1 MKQGEPLVSIRCL
14 VYNHEPFLRECLD
27 GFIMQKTNFA
37 FEAIVHDDASTDK
50 SAAIIRE
57 YAGKY
62 PDIIKPIYETEN
74 QYSKRDGSLSRI
86 MNAAIH
92 PAVKFIAMCEGDDYW
107 TDPYK
112 LQKQVDFLE
121 QNEEFTLCSHRY
133 SIFNQV
139 SQEFKTDY
147 LTGLFASR
155 PAIQSGIVFE
165 QKEYIDYPYMQTMTV
180 VFNRNKCDFDLYM
193 RLKSKGD
200 LALFYCCLQN
210 GKGFCMN
217 ENMAVYRISEAGVY
231 SLKPVREKHKIG
243 FRLYYNMFY
252 DTHDDLFLKHVYS
265 HEELMFGD
273 YKQAILSGDRGWKY
287 DYKRTMLFL
296 CERKRFKLLVMRL
309 LKPIYW
315 KIKYLHK

>member
-1 MKQGEPLVSIRCL
+1 MVSICCQI
-14 VYNHEPFLRECLD
+14 YNHASFLRECFD
-27 GFIMQKTNFA
+27 GFVMQKTNFPI
-37 FEAIVHDDASTDK
+37 EILIHDDASTDG
-50 SAAIIRE
+50 SQEIIKE
-57 YAGKY
+57 YTTVY
-62 PDIIKPIYETEN
+62 PDLFKPIFQREN
-74 QYSKRDGSLSRI
+74 QYSEGVPICATYQFPR
-86 MNAAIH
+86 AIG
-92 PAVKFIAMCEGDDYW
+92 KYIAMCEGDDYW

-147 LTGLFASR
+147 LTELFASCSATR
-155 PAIQSGIVFE
+155 GGIVFE
-165 QKEYIDYPYMQTMTV
+165 QKEYLDYPYMQTMTV
-180 VFNRNKCDFDLYM
+180 IFNRNKCDFDLYK
-193 RLKSKGD
+193 RLNSKGD

-217 ENMAVYRISEAGVY
+217 ENMAVYRVSETGVY
-231 SLKPVREKHKIG
+231 SLKPVREKHKMG

-287 DYKRTMLFL
+287 DYRRVVCLL
-296 CERKRFKLLVMRL
+296 SRQRDYDKLLKRL
-309 LKPIYW
+309 LKPVYW
-315 KIKYLHK
+315 KIKYTLGLV